1 MSYFHRRHYT
11 WELIHGSIQSIF
23 LKENLCPFKDDLILK
38 NPIYDIEWKTNRHT
52 NMIQTQR
59 HKVWNLQVYFHS
71 DVDVK
76 CQNDWW
82 KYLAACEYL
91 SPLLFFNVVLA
102 FLPELIVHDLY
113 RVNCMLLYIAELKN
127 RVSCG
132 NLFFDFEP
140 YHLMGLIC
148 GIYDWNQ
155 RVLFSSIV
163 LSIY

>member
-91 SPLLFFNVVLA
+91 SPLLFFLTWS
-102 FLPELIVHDLY
+102 LPFCQNSLFMICIV
-113 RVNCMLLYIAELKN
+113 
-127 RVSCG
+127 
-132 NLFFDFEP
+132 
-140 YHLMGLIC
+140 
-148 GIYDWNQ
+148 
-155 RVLFSSIV
+155 SIV
-163 LSIY
+163 CFFTSLSLKIELAAAINFWFRTTPFNGIDLRHIRLESKSFI